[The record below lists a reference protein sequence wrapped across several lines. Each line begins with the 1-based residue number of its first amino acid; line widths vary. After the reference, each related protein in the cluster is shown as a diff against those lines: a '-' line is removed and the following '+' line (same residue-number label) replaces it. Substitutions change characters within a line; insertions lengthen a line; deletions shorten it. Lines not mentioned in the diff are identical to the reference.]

1 MLECEIALVP
11 IVLLFTLTLLAFLFS
26 VSGLVLSAAKGYV
39 GFLMDES
46 LTYTCSLYLTSK
58 L

>member
-26 VSGLVLSAAKGYV
+26 VSGLVLSAVKGYV

-46 LTYTCSLYLTSK
+46 LTYACSLYLTSK